1 MLYAV
6 SVLHM
11 PSGETETGRLLETE
25 NGVVKDFYPFLK
37 EKPSVVYVPEV
48 YLSAI
53 SGAESVSSL
62 KEAACSCGSGE
73 LFAYRLCGEDGL
85 AVLD

>member
-11 PSGETETGRLLETE
+11 PSGETLRGQLVETD

-37 EKPSVVYVPEV
+37 EKPSVVYVSEA
-48 YLSAI
+48 YLSAVTA
-53 SGAESVSSL
+53 AESVSSL
-62 KEAACSCGSGE
+62 KEAACTCGSGE
-73 LFAYRLCGEDGL
+73 LFAYELCGEEAL
-85 AVLD
+85 AMLE